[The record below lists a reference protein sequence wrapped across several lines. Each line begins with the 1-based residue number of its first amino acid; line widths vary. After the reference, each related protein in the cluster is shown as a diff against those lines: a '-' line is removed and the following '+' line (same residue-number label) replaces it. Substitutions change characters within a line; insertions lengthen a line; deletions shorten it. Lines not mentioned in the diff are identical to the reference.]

1 MCSEFKNQIQRRRRF
16 RTSAWPLLRICCILS
31 LCASGVIHAEGRRN
45 AFVVEGDHFELKGRP
60 FQIISGEMHYAR
72 VPREYWRARMEMA
85 KAMGLNTLATYVFWN
100 VHEPRPGVYDFT
112 GNNDLVAFLKLA
124 QQEHLY
130 VLLRAG
136 PYSCAEWEFGGFP
149 AWLLKDPKMA
159 TALRSNDPAFMVP
172 AARWIKRLGKE
183 VASLQ
188 IENGGPILATQVE
201 NEYGNFSNDHAYM
214 QHMKDIFV
222 EAGFNR
228 SLLYTVDPSKSLTQ
242 GEIEGVYSGVNFGTG
257 NAQHGLEAL
266 AKSRPGQP
274 LFATEYWPGW
284 FDLWGHPHETRPIAP
299 QLADLDYIFSHHGSV
314 NIYMV
319 HGGTSFG
326 MMGGA
331 SQSTGSYRGNVTS
344 YDYDAPIDEAGR
356 PTPKFFAYRD
366 VILKYTGQPALPVPA
381 SAPIIAVPKF
391 ELASSASL
399 WDLLPQ
405 PVHSEMPLT
414 MEQVDQSYGY
424 ILYRNQLESAVHG
437 ETLKLDHL
445 YDFATVYVDG
455 KLVGS
460 LDRHYHQDSLTL
472 TTSGP
477 ARLDI
482 LVENTG
488 RLNSTKAMRDE
499 RKGMR
504 GAMLGDKKLV
514 AWDIF
519 SLPMGAPGNA
529 MKTSAGQVQQV
540 MEGPH
545 FSFGSFDLKQ
555 TGDTFLDVDSLG
567 KGLIWINGHALGR
580 FWNIGPQQTLYV
592 PGPWLRKGRNDVVI
606 FEMLSKGKT
615 PTLVGYTNAI
625 LNAATPGYE
634 ADPERRN
641 KVTADAE
648 FGPTPATPLDVP
660 HSKPEVSPSVPNE

>member
-1 MCSEFKNQIQRRRRF
+1 M
-16 RTSAWPLLRICCILS
+16 LS
-31 LCASGVIHAEGRRN
+31 LCASRVIHAEGRRN
-45 AFVVEGDHFELKGRP
+45 SFVVAGDHFELKGKP

-72 VPREYWRARMEMA
+72 MPREYWRARMEMA

-124 QQEHLY
+124 QEEHLY
-130 VLLRAG
+130 VLLRVG

-149 AWLLKDPKMA
+149 AWLLKNPKMV

-172 AARWIKRLGKE
+172 AARWIKRLGRE

-188 IENGGPILATQVE
+188 VENGGPILATQVE

-228 SLLYTVDPSKSLTQ
+228 SLLYTVDPSKSLAQ

-257 NAQHGLEAL
+257 KAQHGLEAL

-284 FDLWGHPHETRPIAP
+284 FDLWGHPHETRPIAR
-299 QLADLDYIFSHHGSV
+299 QLEDLDYIFSHHGSV

-319 HGGTSFG
+319 QGGTSFG
-326 MMGGA
+326 MMAGA

-344 YDYDAPIDEAGR
+344 YDYDAPIDEAGH

-366 VILKYTGQPALPVPA
+366 VILKYTGQHPLPVPA
-381 SAPIIAVPKF
+381 LAPVIAVPKF
-391 ELASSASL
+391 ALSSSASL
-399 WDLLPQ
+399 WNLLPQ
-405 PVHSEMPLT
+405 PVHSELPLT

-424 ILYRNQLESAVHG
+424 ILYRKQLESAVHG

-472 TTSGP
+472 NTSGP
-477 ARLDI
+477 AQLDI

-499 RKGMR
+499 RKGIR
-504 GAMLGDKKLV
+504 GALLGDKNLV
-514 AWDIF
+514 TWDIF
-519 SLPMGAPGNA
+519 SLPMGAPENATKGNA
-529 MKTSAGQVQQV
+529 EQVQHQV

-545 FSFGSFDLKQ
+545 FSFGSFDLEQ
-555 TGDTFLDVDSLG
+555 TGDTFLNVSSLG

-592 PGPWLRKGRNDVVI
+592 PAPWLRKGRNDVVI
-606 FEMLSKGKT
+606 FEMLSSGKT
-615 PTLVGYTNAI
+615 PTLIGSTSAI
-625 LNAATPGYE
+625 LDAATPGYE
-634 ADPERRN
+634 ADPEHRT
-641 KVTADAE
+641 KVTADSE
-648 FGPTPATPLDVP
+648 FGPMPAAPLDVTHP
-660 HSKPEVSPSVPNE
+660 KSKVPPSVPTSN